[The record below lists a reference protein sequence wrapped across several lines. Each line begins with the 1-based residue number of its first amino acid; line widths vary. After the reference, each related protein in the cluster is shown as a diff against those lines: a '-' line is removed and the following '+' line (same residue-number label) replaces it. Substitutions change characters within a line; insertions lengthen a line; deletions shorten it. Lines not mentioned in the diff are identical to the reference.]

1 MSSWQDKAIKALED
15 SLHPVPQELNV
26 IDWKCAL
33 SDKSGRLAQHICA
46 FSNTANGGFL
56 AFGVNNDTTFTS
68 LSKDEIEEV
77 ANKLG
82 NIAKNNLA
90 WSVQLEHAVVD
101 YQGHAL
107 LFIRIPGQTN
117 KPIYLRGKDIYEAYI
132 RSAGHTVKMSKEQ
145 VHELIAQ
152 SHGLSFED
160 RVAKSGISMEE
171 VENLLDCQ
179 KMFELLGKTKPSDK
193 HQMMKLMDEY
203 GLITERDDLYDILN
217 LGAILFAKQ
226 LKDFPTLRGKEIIV
240 RRYQGTNNRILSLE
254 YICQTGYAIGFK
266 DLVDFVSKSTST
278 ESIEIQREAIP
289 SYPIVAIRELTAN
302 MMVHQDTAIKGMPLT
317 IEIFTN
323 RLTFTNPGSSLND
336 VKRLIDLPPHSRNES
351 MAQMMLLMDMCE
363 RRGSGIDRATDAIS
377 QMKLPAYKAQ
387 SGDDYTRITL
397 YPKKKVSEMTREE
410 RIAVCY
416 QYACLLYEEGQ
427 AINNQIV
434 RERFNL
440 NKNQTVMA
448 SRILA
453 DALESGLIKMKDPE
467 TESRRYTSY
476 IPYYG

>member
-15 SLHPVPQELNV
+15 SLYPVPQELNT

-33 SDKSGRLAQHICA
+33 SDKSERLAQHICA
-46 FSNTANGGFL
+46 FSNTTNGGFL
-56 AFGVNNDTTFTS
+56 AFGVNNEVTFAS
-68 LSKDEIEEV
+68 LSKEDIEEIT
-77 ANKLG
+77 NKLG

-90 WSVQLEHAVVD
+90 WSVQLEHTVAE
-101 YQGHAL
+101 YQGHAI
-107 LFIRIPGQTN
+107 LFIRIPEQTN
-117 KPIYLRGKDIYEAYI
+117 KPIYLRGNVIYEAYI

-160 RVAKSGISMEE
+160 RVAKSCGSMEE
-171 VENLLDCQ
+171 VENLLDCP
-179 KMFELLGKTKPSDK
+179 KIFELLGRSIPSDK
-193 HQMMKLMDEY
+193 RQMMTLMEEY
-203 GLITERDDLYDILN
+203 GLITERNDLYDILN

-226 LKDFPTLRGKEIIV
+226 LKDFPTLKGKEILV

-254 YICQTGYAIGFK
+254 YTCQTGYAIGFK
-266 DLVDFVSKSTST
+266 DLVDFVRKNTST

-323 RLTFTNPGSSLND
+323 RLTFTNPGASLND
-336 VKRLIDLPPHSRNES
+336 VNRLIDLPPHSRNES

-397 YPKKKVSEMTREE
+397 FPKKKVSEMTREE

-416 QYACLLYEEGQ
+416 QHACLLYEDGI

-440 NKNQTVMA
+440 NKNQAVMA

-453 DALESGLIKMKDPE
+453 DTQESGLIKMKDPE
-467 TESRRYTSY
+467 TESKRYSSY